1 MKNCAGE
8 RRNGKTEANGIEVP
22 AASLNP
28 KYSFGCIFYNTFQCT
43 WQSIEKP
50 NSINMLQIMEAILPS
65 SSSDS
70 IMGRRSIL

>member
-50 NSINMLQIMEAILPS
+50 NSIEYVTNHGSNIAI
-65 SSSDS
+65 
-70 IMGRRSIL
+70 ILI

>member
-28 KYSFGCIFYNTFQCT
+28 KYSFGCIF
-43 WQSIEKP
+43 
-50 NSINMLQIMEAILPS
+50 
-65 SSSDS
+65 
-70 IMGRRSIL
+70 